1 MLTCMIS
8 ESIQNRKYSLYSYLY
23 NSVLEYRNDC
33 RKDLVNDLMLG
44 ALRLTKRDPSHQI
57 VAPVLDTNV
66 VSTNGIG

>member
-1 MLTCMIS
+1 MIS
-8 ESIQNRKYSLYSYLY
+8 ESIQNRKYFSVFLSLKL
-23 NSVLEYRNDC
+23 VLEHSNDC

-44 ALRLTKRDPSHQI
+44 TLRLTKRDLSHQI